1 VPLHD
6 RRRFVVV
13 VAVLLATASLSA
25 CAKPEKPGVALKEV
39 GVDLVYGKK
48 VDIQPGATEGG
59 VVGGNGT
66 PVGVTPAETG
76 LEPDL
81 TPRSSGRSG
90 PPAGT
95 PAAATAPTSACPEP
109 ADDASVGEAA
119 PPRIERPP
127 ASGDYWTRFSV
138 PGGEARTG
146 YRRIDGGRVAQNGT
160 FEYKITEPFN
170 GQSYTFRVDPKDGMF
185 LTQIILVRDGEPV
198 TVEPQVPLEVVN
210 FPILTGDRTG
220 GEGNVDSVST
230 DPSQRTLFVYHGKP
244 DGKEVVTVCN
254 KLVETW
260 KFAWDLEVTID
271 GASHHEVGTVNLMTQ
286 FGGWAARSELEV
298 SGAFREAKETISALR
313 VTPGRV
319 QQ

>member
-6 RRRFVVV
+6 RRRSVV
-13 VAVLLATASLSA
+13 VAAVLVAAASLSA

-48 VDIQPGATEGG
+48 VDVQPGATQGG
-59 VVGGNGT
+59 VVGGDAVA

-76 LEPDL
+76 LEPTL
-81 TPRSSGRSG
+81 SPRSSGRPG
-90 PPAGT
+90 ATAGA
-95 PAAATAPTSACPEP
+95 PAAAAATGPCPDP
-109 ADDASVGEAA
+109 ADDASAGDPA

-127 ASGDYWTRFSV
+127 ANGDYWTRFSV

-146 YRRIDGGRVAQNGT
+146 YRRIDAGRVAQNGT

-170 GQSYTFRVDPKDGMF
+170 GQSYAFRVDPKDGMF
-185 LTQIILVRDGEPV
+185 LTQIILVRNGSPV
-198 TVEPQVPLEVVN
+198 TVQPQVPLEVVN
-210 FPILTGDRTG
+210 FPILAGDRTG

-244 DGKEVVTVCN
+244 QGKEVIAACN
-254 KLVETW
+254 RLVETW

-271 GASHHEVGTVNLMTQ
+271 GATHHEVGTVNLMTQ
-286 FGGWAARSELEV
+286 YGGWAARSELEV
-298 SGAFREAKETISALR
+298 SGAFRQAKETISALR
-313 VTPGRV
+313 LTPGRV